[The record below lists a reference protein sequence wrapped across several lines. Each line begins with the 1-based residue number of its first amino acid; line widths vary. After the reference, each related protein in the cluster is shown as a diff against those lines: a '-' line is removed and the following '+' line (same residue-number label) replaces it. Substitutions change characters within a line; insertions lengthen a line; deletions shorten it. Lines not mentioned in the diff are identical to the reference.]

1 MVFVSNKN
9 YPFMVLSVSFLY
21 DLMEILITQARK
33 SHFICFVQE
42 QIFNLFIMHDFN
54 VKEDKAGEYL
64 EIDNKIDKTFTADEL
79 VNFF

>member
-1 MVFVSNKN
+1 
-9 YPFMVLSVSFLY
+9 
-21 DLMEILITQARK
+21 
-33 SHFICFVQE
+33 
-42 QIFNLFIMHDFN
+42 MHDFN